1 MFTSKLDIEVIVV
14 DDKSPDGTAEICEQ
28 LQTVYP
34 NRLRLLRR
42 AGKLGLGSA
51 YIEGAKLACGTHI
64 ILMDSDLSHHPRYIP
79 EFIEYT
85 LVTTQDEADRCG
97 YRHRYPLQ
105 ERKGRGGRLAS
116 EKAPDKPRGELPGR
130 VPVGDDEHGPDRQLQ
145 VARVLTKTV

>member
-1 MFTSKLDIEVIVV
+1 M

-85 LVTTQDEADRCG
+85 PVTTQDEVDRS
-97 YRHRYPLQ
+97 RHCHRNALQ
-105 ERKGRGGRLAS
+105 ERKGRSGGLAS
-116 EKAPDKPRGELPGR
+116 KEAPDKPRGELPGWL
-130 VPVGDDEHGPDRQLQ
+130 PVGDDEHRPDG
-145 VARVLTKTV
+145 